1 MQALQ
6 DRVVLRG
13 AFCERFL
20 VTLAEQ
26 FGMRFQSSK
35 AKLEIGVPIGG
46 AELTD
51 EQGGVVQGLS
61 LRGASA
67 KINDG

>member
-1 MQALQ
+1 
-6 DRVVLRG
+6 
-13 AFCERFL
+13 
-20 VTLAEQ
+20 LAEQ

-35 AKLEIGVPIGG
+35 AKLEIGVSIGG

-61 LRGASA
+61 LRGALA